1 MSRNSKH
8 TISLFYSGLLM
19 SALTLVSCVTTSSI
33 MQATAIK
40 APYATPS
47 SYKTYAWYQQAPV
60 AAADFV
66 KPYSTKLNENIR
78 KAVEAALQEQGYR
91 KVEQQPDVLVA
102 YDVSVSVSEEMERKA
117 KPAQGF
123 GYSYGYMA
131 GYRYNYGHVD
141 MPGYRS
147 VDLFKQGT
155 VIIDLI
161 HPKSNMLLWRGWA
174 EGAIRNPKVGY
185 GPVQQQVEEV
195 LDKL

>member
-1 MSRNSKH
+1 MS
-8 TISLFYSGLLM
+8 LLTM
-19 SALTLVSCVTTSSI
+19 VGCVAASSV

-47 SYKTYAWYQQAPV
+47 AYKTYAWYQPAPV
-60 AAADFV
+60 ATADFV

-78 KAVEAALQEQGYR
+78 KAVEAELQEQGYR

-102 YDVSVSVSEEMERKA
+102 YDVSVSVSEEQEQKA

-131 GYRYNYGHVD
+131 GYRYKYGHVD

-155 VIIDLI
+155 LIIDLI

-174 EGAIRNPKVGY
+174 EGGIRNPKAGY
-185 GPVQQQVEEV
+185 SPVQQQVEEI
-195 LDKL
+195 LGNL